1 MTTETK
7 KSLPP
12 WLPFVVGAILVVQFA
27 ALSVW
32 QINRGLEKRADRA
45 AFAERTTFA
54 VFRDGVDVRS
64 YQSIKVDG
72 RFVSGQQ
79 FLLDNIIMNS
89 RYGFYVLTALEI
101 AADEPLLVVNRGW
114 IEKSGPNP
122 DLAAVAESIA
132 VAESR
137 LTVRGRVGSLPK
149 PGVRMGDAILQQD
162 AWPRVAVFPT
172 AEDLAASLGRDV
184 QPFVLLMDP
193 DDEYGFLRHWVP
205 EEMGPGKHF
214 GYALQ
219 WFAMGAVLAALL
231 VWNYRRRRARSG

>member
-1 MTTETK
+1 MTTEAK
-7 KSLPP
+7 KSLPA
-12 WLPFVVGAILVVQFA
+12 WLPFVVGAILVVQFT

-32 QINRGLEKRADRA
+32 QINRGLEKRANRA
-45 AFAERTTFA
+45 AFAERSTFA

-64 YQSIKVDG
+64 YQSIKADG

-79 FLLDNIIMNS
+79 FLLDNIILNS
-89 RYGFYVLTALEI
+89 RYGFYVLTALEM

-114 IEKSGPNP
+114 IEKNSPNP
-122 DLAAVAESIA
+122 DLAAVAESIT
-132 VAESR
+132 VAESP

-193 DDEYGFLRHWVP
+193 DDEHGFLRHWVP

-219 WFAMGAVLAALL
+219 WFAMGVVLAGLL
-231 VWNYRRRRARSG
+231 IFNYRKKRLGE